1 MHRSGNGDC
10 NYYRVCRVN
19 FEMEQLPFD
28 KRSGKI
34 WFNNEL
40 VEWQDARVHV
50 ISHGMHYASLVFEG
64 LRVYNKKIFKLE
76 DHTKRLFHSAR
87 RLDIQI
93 PYSEKELNKATLK
106 LVEDQQI
113 QNGYIRPFIWRGSE
127 MMGVSAQK
135 TKINV
140 AIAIWDWPAY
150 FDTKLKQKGIKL
162 NISKWQR
169 PPQNSSPWD
178 SKAAGLYMICTL
190 SKHEAEKQG
199 YTDSLMLDHEGNIAE
214 ATSANIFFKDDK
226 GELHTPIPDS
236 FLDGITRKTVIDL
249 AKSKNIKIHER
260 KISPDELSNFKGCFI
275 TGTAAEITPVG
286 NITDNKFEVCNLIK
300 DLSASYEALVGKNS

>member
-1 MHRSGNGDC
+1 MQ
-10 NYYRVCRVN
+10 
-19 FEMEQLPFD
+19 QLPFD

-40 VEWQDARVHV
+40 CEWQDARVHV

-64 LRVYNKKIFKLE
+64 LRIYNSKIFKLKE
-76 DHTKRLFHSAR
+76 HTDRLFKSAKI
-87 RLDIQI
+87 LDMKI
-93 PYSEKELNKATLK
+93 PYSYDKIIEATKK
-106 LVEDQQI
+106 LVSDQNI
-113 QNGYIRPFIWRGSE
+113 QNGYIRPFVWRGSE
-127 MMGVSAQK
+127 MMGVSAQN

-140 AIAIWDWPAY
+140 AIAIWDWPTY
-150 FDTKLKQKGIKL
+150 FDPDLKLKGIKL

-169 PPQNSSPWD
+169 PPQNSSPWE

-190 SKHEAEKQG
+190 SKHEAEKEG

-214 ATSANIFFKDDK
+214 ATSANIFFKDINN
-226 GELHTPIPDS
+226 ELHTPIPDS

-260 KISPDELSNFKGCFI
+260 KISPQELADFKGCFI

-286 NITDNKFEVCNLIK
+286 KILDYNFEVCNLIK
-300 DLSASYEALVGKNS
+300 DLSISYEKLVGK

>member
-1 MHRSGNGDC
+1 
-10 NYYRVCRVN
+10 
-19 FEMEQLPFD
+19 MEQLPFD

-87 RLDIQI
+87 RLDIQV
-93 PYSEKELNKATLK
+93 PYSEKELNEATLK
-106 LVEDQQI
+106 LVDDQKI
-113 QNGYIRPFIWRGSE
+113 QNGYIRPFVWRGSE

-150 FDTKLKQKGIKL
+150 FDAKLKQKGIKL

-214 ATSANIFFKDDK
+214 ATSANIFFKDTND
-226 GELHTPIPDS
+226 ELNTPIPDS
-236 FLDGITRKTVIDL
+236 FLDGITRKTVIEI
-249 AKSKNIKIHER
+249 AKSKGIKINER
-260 KISPDELSNFKGCFI
+260 KISPKEIQSFKGCFI
-275 TGTAAEITPVG
+275 TGTAAEITPVAS
-286 NITDNKFEVCNLIK
+286 IKDCTFEVCEMIL
-300 DLSASYEALVGKNS
+300 DLSSTYEKIVGKV

>member
-1 MHRSGNGDC
+1 MQ
-10 NYYRVCRVN
+10 
-19 FEMEQLPFD
+19 QLPFD

-40 VEWQDARVHV
+40 CEWQDARVHI

-76 DHTKRLFHSAR
+76 EHIERLFNSAR
-87 RLDIQI
+87 ILDMKI
-93 PYSEKELNKATLK
+93 PYSNQEIIEATKK
-106 LVEDQQI
+106 LI
-113 QNGYIRPFIWRGSE
+113 SNQNIIDGYIRPFAWRGSE
-127 MMGVSAQK
+127 MMGVSAQN

-140 AIAIWDWPAY
+140 AIAIWDWPTY
-150 FDTKLKQKGIKL
+150 FDPTLKLKGIKL

-169 PPQNSSPWD
+169 PPQNSSPWQ

-190 SKHEAEKQG
+190 SKHQAEKEG

-214 ATSANIFFKDDK
+214 ATSANIFFKDK
-226 GELHTPIPDS
+226 NNELHTPIPDS

-249 AKSKNIKIHER
+249 AKSKNIKINER
-260 KISPDELSNFKGCFI
+260 KISPDELSNFVGCFI

-286 NITDNKFEVCNLIK
+286 NILDNNFEVCDLIK
-300 DLSASYEALVGKNS
+300 DLSSNYELLVGKNN